1 MRADQLLV
9 HRGLASTRAQAQRLI
24 SSGVQWLK
32 LSHHHTAQGATST
45 AEIGASSSAA
55 SATQSSTLYWQR
67 IAKNG
72 DILPDDAQI
81 ELLNDAEARYVSR
94 GGLKLEGALQQLGLS
109 VKGSTCLDVGQST
122 GGFTD
127 CLLQLGAAR
136 VVGVDVGFG
145 QLHDKLRSDERVLCF
160 ERVNARE
167 PGAIATEIAKLL
179 AGEDEEAGDE
189 FDSEFDDDND
199 DQYNDDRT
207 EFTPKNIATQST
219 NTPAS
224 MQNAEINYDIFEAEF
239 VAEFDFIVGDLSFIS
254 QTLVLPA
261 IAPLLKPN
269 GCLVMLVKPQFEL
282 NFGQVGK
289 GGIVREAALY
299 EQVEKRVREAYAE
312 EGLTVH
318 AWLESPIQGGDG
330 NREFFIHA
338 TKTEVSAKIKAEERA
353 EVHVEAPAGTVVKA
367 KTKAKTKTKK
377 TT

>member
-9 HRGLASTRAQAQRLI
+9 QRGLASTRAQAQRLI
-24 SSGVQWLK
+24 ASGVQWLK
-32 LSHHHTAQGATST
+32 LGHHHTAQGAMSG
-45 AEIGASSSAA
+45 AEIGAATSSGSA
-55 SATQSSTLYWQR
+55 LYWQR

-72 DILPDDAQI
+72 DILPEDAQI

-94 GGLKLEGALQQLGLS
+94 GGLKLEGALKQLALS

-127 CLLQLGAAR
+127 CLLQQGAAR

-167 PGAIATEIAKLL
+167 LGVIATEIAKLL
-179 AGEDEEAGDE
+179 AGEEDIDT
-189 FDSEFDDDND
+189 DSEFEDDEYDDDGYED
-199 DQYNDDRT
+199 AK
-207 EFTPKNIATQST
+207 FTPKNIADQAI
-219 NTPAS
+219 NTSAKPL
-224 MQNAEINYDIFEAEF
+224 NAEINTDVNYDIFEPDF
-239 VAEFDFIVGDLSFIS
+239 VAEFDVIVGDLSFIS

-261 IAPLLKPN
+261 IAKLLKPN

-299 EQVEKRVREAYAE
+299 EQVEKRVREAYVE
-312 EGLTVH
+312 QGLTVH

-338 TKTEVSAKIKAEERA
+338 SKAKIQAKTEAVA
-353 EVHVEAPAGTVVKA
+353 VVK
-367 KTKAKTKTKK
+367 TNTKTKVK
-377 TT
+377 TK